1 MAIKLYGVDR
11 ESTLNTPTSNS
22 QGAYVLADNPNLY
35 EIQRKNYF
43 EFVVTDINGILRAGS
58 TGEEGNA
65 RIDNAQEV
73 LRVSV
78 VSASIPHFT
87 QTAIEIRRG
96 NSVMKAAGVPSFN
109 NGTLVVNDFI
119 GADTKAVLMAWQ
131 NLSYNVRT
139 EKVGLMSDYKKDAYL
154 VEYTPDYQQVRKWR
168 LHGCWVSGISET
180 DYSQE
185 SNEKNTIQ
193 ATIEYDRAE
202 IDMSE
207 SI

>member
-1 MAIKLYGVDR
+1 MAIRLNGVDR
-11 ESTLNTPTSNS
+11 ESTINTVASNS
-22 QGAYVLADNPNLY
+22 KGAYVLADNPNLY
-35 EIQRKNYF
+35 EIQRKNNF
-43 EFVVTDINGILRAGS
+43 EFVVTDVDGILRAGA
-58 TGEEGNA
+58 TGDEATA
-65 RIDNAQEV
+65 RLTNAQEV

-78 VSASIPHFT
+78 VSAPIPHYT

-96 NSVMKAAGVPSFN
+96 NSVMKAAGVPTFN

-154 VEYTPDYQQVRKWR
+154 IEYTPDYQQVRKWI
-168 LHGCWVSGISET
+168 LHGCWVSGISE
-180 DYSQE
+180 DAYNQE
-185 SNEKNTIQ
+185 ANEKNTIS
-193 ATIEYDRAE
+193 ATIEFDRAE

-207 SI
+207 TI